1 MSNEGDIKQ
10 IMLNAIMRDEEA
22 GTISLRSA
30 GAVVNAIFDALDE
43 AHLIV
48 TTEKQH
54 PANERR

>member
-1 MSNEGDIKQ
+1 MSNEGDVKQ

-30 GAVVNAIFDALDE
+30 GAVVNAIYDALDE

-48 TTEKQH
+48 TTEK
-54 PANERR
+54 

>member
-30 GAVVNAIFDALDE
+30 GAVVNAIYYALDE
-43 AHLIV
+43 AHIIV
-48 TTEKQH
+48 ITKKRL
-54 PANERR
+54 PANKRR